1 MCAGRA
7 GFCSRA
13 IILLPFR
20 CSIPFRPGA
29 RCPACARRSCR
40 PNACSKAEA
49 NVRQKS
55 FWSRRISSRRNA
67 AACVSMPRATR
78 WRLSGCRNP
87 RIFRSTSASPSA
99 PRAAPTARLSASRLS
114 ASARSCRRILRR
126 CTGKSNTRESCCAR
140 PGITSARYTWAAAR
154 RRRFPARRC
163 RRFWQRSTRAL
174 TFRAAWNLPS
184 RADDRTRWTAKSCRS
199 LKMAARRAFP
209 LTPRRWQTTCWKMW
223 GGSTRARRL

>member
-99 PRAAPTARLSASRLS
+99 PRAAHTARLSASRLS
-114 ASARSCRRILRR
+114 ASARSCRLTYRR
-126 CTGKSNTRESCCAR
+126 CTARLHTPGSCSKNPA
-140 PGITSARYTWAAAR
+140 IISAHYTWAAAR
-154 RRRFPARRC
+154 RRRFPV
-163 RRFWQRSTRAL
+163 
-174 TFRAAWNLPS
+174 
-184 RADDRTRWTAKSCRS
+184 ADAGASGSD
-199 LKMAARRAFP
+199 
-209 LTPRRWQTTCWKMW
+209 PRE
-223 GGSTRARRL
+223 L